1 MAVRSKT
8 RTAFVSAT
16 SLNRPRRAP
25 ENTRGWP
32 TMRGVS
38 VQNSKRRVGEGYA
51 VRPVGLHPV
60 RWNGPHAALKVEL
73 FPSGAPGL
81 YRAGGGQD
89 EELQAAGRAV
99 GLRSKTRHQRR
110 KFLPSSRQQSSSFN
124 RRIDP
129 SSRAGVSES
138 ADRIAPRNVFASTF
152 SWKEAPCGF
161 RRRSRD
167 PSWAGILKRDGPL
180 APESPTGHRIL
191 PVCDFI
197 QESGQW
203 IAEPS
208 EKRPWG
214 GIWDSGV
221 ATVECDSHTNGG
233 SSGSSGRMRR
243 SFRRS
248 SSAGSG
254 RSFRSSDD
262 PRARAVG
269 FLMSLY
275 QRRLASST
283 YAMRRSLENR
293 ATPCPGIAHRA
304 SDSPRVRLYSGIRA
318 KMDAEPSEKRPW
330 GGYMG

>member
-1 MAVRSKT
+1 MASTKLKLELLESGKSEPVHRGRQIEDPYRLRQCHVTQST
-8 RTAFVSAT
+8 AT
-16 SLNRPRRAP
+16 SSREHQGLANDAGR
-25 ENTRGWP
+25 
-32 TMRGVS
+32 VS
-38 VQNSKRRVGEGYA
+38 QNSKRRVGEGYA

-81 YRAGGGQD
+81 YGAGGGQD

-110 KFLPSSRQQSSSFN
+110 KFLPSSRRQSSSFN

-203 IAEPS
+203 MRNLQKS
-208 EKRPWG
+208 DRG
-214 GIWDSGV
+214 GVYGIVERDSGV

-233 SSGSSGRMRR
+233 SSGSSGRMSR

-248 SSAGSG
+248 SSIFAS
-254 RSFRSSDD
+254 
-262 PRARAVG
+262 RA
-269 FLMSLY
+269 
-275 QRRLASST
+275 
-283 YAMRRSLENR
+283 
-293 ATPCPGIAHRA
+293 
-304 SDSPRVRLYSGIRA
+304 
-318 KMDAEPSEKRPW
+318 
-330 GGYMG
+330 